1 MTENKAGKK
10 EKVLRWTHGI
20 GKLLFII
27 LVFVQA
33 IALARYPSIYWKN
46 EWGNIMLIVMLPSL
60 IVWYQHKKKTHEQQ
74 IDQLWKVWLA
84 YVIPLTV
91 MISVIF
97 GGLRSKLDKTH
108 FFGPNILRMTMCI
121 TPGIALLL
129 FITTSKAR
137 KHYSELVVELCGNV
151 AVDLFDYVEVLTA
164 LLPQSGSVYLS
175 DAIAGTTIALVLV
188 SLLLSVLEISENKLQ
203 EGKIEKNEKLYLW
216 RLILKIPVNLTL
228 LIIRLVVWLKL
239 KHDASIF
246 IAKNMIIILIMI
258 YNIVLYF
265 LDKKEN
271 KKGRVESNTGH
282 GQFHQ
287 TESLGNG
294 TAKSKSQDYYSQE
307 HCLIK

>member
-1 MTENKAGKK
+1 MTTNEPSKK

-27 LVFVQA
+27 LILVQA

-60 IVWYQHKKKTHEQQ
+60 IVWWYQQKKKTDEQQ

-84 YVIPLTV
+84 YIIPLMV

-97 GGLRSKLDKTH
+97 GGLRSKLDKTF
-108 FFGPNILRMTMCI
+108 FFGPDILRMTMCI

-129 FITTSKAR
+129 FITTAKAR
-137 KHYSELVVELCGNV
+137 KHYSEFIAELCGNV

-164 LLPQSGSVYLS
+164 LLPQSGSVYLRDS
-175 DAIAGTTIALVLV
+175 VAGTTIALVLA
-188 SLLLSVLEISENKLQ
+188 SLLLSVMEISENKLQ
-203 EGKIEKNEKLYLW
+203 GGKIEKSEKLYLW

-228 LIIRLVVWLKL
+228 LIIRRVVWLKH

-246 IAKNMIIILIMI
+246 VAKNMIIILIMI
-258 YNIVLYF
+258 YNIVLYV
-265 LDKKEN
+265 LDKNEDRKR
-271 KKGRVESNTGH
+271 KI
-282 GQFHQ
+282 
-287 TESLGNG
+287 
-294 TAKSKSQDYYSQE
+294 QE
-307 HCLIK
+307 KH